1 MKSMGVPIWLIF
13 TSLVVLAGLGLG
25 IALAGRT
32 ETPVTLASPP
42 LGLPPMYVPAD
53 NPLTQEKADLGR
65 LLFMDRRLS
74 HNNTLSCA
82 MCHVPEQ
89 GFTSHELGAAIGVE
103 GRSHR
108 RNAPTNLNVGY
119 QRSFFHDGREP
130 HLEDQVWGPLLA
142 RNEMDMPAIGYVV
155 EKVRQLPE
163 YKGLFEAA
171 FNAPVNAARIGQAL
185 ASYQRTLVSGNSR
198 FDRWHYG
205 GEKDALNAQEQRGF
219 QIFKGKGN
227 CISCHSVGEKSALFT
242 DHKFHNTG
250 LGWERTMFPD
260 RQTYRVQLA
269 PDVFVDVKAHHLE
282 AFEPPMSDVG
292 RYEITLNPKDRWAYR
307 TPMLRNI
314 ALTSPYMHDGSL
326 RTLEDVVDFY
336 DKGGIDNPEKT
347 PLVVRL
353 NLTSE
358 EKSALVA
365 FLKTLTGD
373 NVATLTSDARQAPVN
388 LPIQTKDASD
398 TFMDLISNERP

>member
-1 MKSMGVPIWLIF
+1 MKRSRSLIWLT
-13 TSLVVLAGLGLG
+13 TSLVMVAGLGLG

-32 ETPVTLASPP
+32 EAPSVLAPPP
-42 LGLPPMYVPAD
+42 LGLPPMYVPVE
-53 NPLTQEKADLGR
+53 NPITPEKVKLGR

-74 HNNTLSCA
+74 RNNTLSCA

-108 RNAPTNLNVGY
+108 RNSPSNFNVGY

-130 HLEDQVWGPLLA
+130 HLEDQVWGPLLN

-171 FNAPVNAARIGQAL
+171 FNAPVNAERIGQAL

-205 GEKDALNAQEQRGF
+205 GEKDALNAQEQRGY

-250 LGWERTMFPD
+250 LGWERSMFPD

-269 PDVFVDVKAHHLE
+269 PGVFVDVKAHHLE

-292 RYEITLNPKDRWAYR
+292 RYEVTMNPKDRWAYK

-326 RTLEDVVDFY
+326 RTLEEVVDFY
-336 DKGGIDNPEKT
+336 DKGGIDNSDKT

-353 NLTSE
+353 NLTASE
-358 EKSALVA
+358 KTALVA

-373 NVATLTSDARQAPVN
+373 NVATLTKEARQTPVD
-388 LPIQTKDASD
+388 LPAQPMDASD
-398 TFMDLISNERP
+398 TFMESLHNVRP

>member
-1 MKSMGVPIWLIF
+1 MKRSRSLIWL
-13 TSLVVLAGLGLG
+13 TPSLVMVAGLGLG

-32 ETPVTLASPP
+32 EAPSVLAPPP
-42 LGLPPMYVPAD
+42 LGLPPMYVPVE
-53 NPLTQEKADLGR
+53 NPITPEKVKLGR

-74 HNNTLSCA
+74 RNNTLSCA

-108 RNAPTNLNVGY
+108 RNAPTIFNVGY

-171 FNAPVNAARIGQAL
+171 FNAPVNSERIGQAL
-185 ASYQRTLVSGNSR
+185 ASYQRTLASANSR

-205 GEKDALNAQEQRGF
+205 KEKNALNAEEQRGF
-219 QIFKGKGN
+219 HIFKGKGN

-250 LGWERTMFPD
+250 LGWERSMFPD

-269 PDVFVDVKAHHLE
+269 PGVFVDVKAHHLE

-292 RYEITLNPKDRWAYR
+292 RYEVTMNPKDRWAYK

-326 RTLEDVVDFY
+326 RTLEEVVDFY
-336 DKGGIDNPEKT
+336 DKGGIDNPDKT

-353 NLTSE
+353 NLTASE
-358 EKSALVA
+358 KTALVA

-373 NVATLTSDARQAPVN
+373 NVATLTKEARQTPVD
-388 LPIQTKDASD
+388 LPAQPMDASD
-398 TFMDLISNERP
+398 TFLESLDKVRR